1 MENLCG
7 ISDAAFDPDQS
18 PMHSA
23 AQYDH
28 LGDAGLGTGPLKPQ
42 TGVSGWSK
50 RSRCSEATSWPPYE
64 RAPAHP
70 NAGSKLPL
78 MGVWSRYAG
87 LRRKPREP
95 RPEINLLP
103 GGVFIRETPVTFGTP
118 LKEQEFRFYIK
129 FVMTARLSVATPT
142 WYRSGS
148 GPR

>member
-1 MENLCG
+1 MV
-7 ISDAAFDPDQS
+7 AVP
-18 PMHSA
+18 
-23 AQYDH
+23 
-28 LGDAGLGTGPLKPQ
+28 
-42 TGVSGWSK
+42 
-50 RSRCSEATSWPPYE
+50 
-64 RAPAHP
+64 
-70 NAGSKLPL
+70 
-78 MGVWSRYAG
+78 G